1 MKHEA
6 TLTPDMTP
14 LECAYAMVTAYL
26 LNLQLEE
33 ERELTPQEDEARRA
47 LNELLIARDRAEL
60 EAKWREEARQE
71 REERR
76 KAKRL
81 AKGGVWRA
89 SD

>member
-6 TLTPDMTP
+6 RLTPDMSA

-26 LNLQLEE
+26 LNLQLENG
-33 ERELTPQEDEARRA
+33 RELTLQEDEARRA
-47 LNELLIARDRAEL
+47 LNELLMARDRAEL
-60 EAKWREEARQE
+60 EAKWREEARRE

-89 SD
+89 D